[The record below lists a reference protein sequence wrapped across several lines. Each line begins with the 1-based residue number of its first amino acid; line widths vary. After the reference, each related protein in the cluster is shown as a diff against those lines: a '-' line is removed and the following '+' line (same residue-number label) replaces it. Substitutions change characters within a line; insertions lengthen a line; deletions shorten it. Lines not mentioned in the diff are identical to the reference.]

1 MAELQ
6 TVQPRLRE
14 NTERHLTDWPNEPM
28 ASTLKSDYDAAK
40 PSHDAQM
47 AKIKEWNDQL
57 FVRGKARPP
66 KSKDRSSVQP
76 KLIRRQAEWRYS
88 ALSEPFLGS
97 TKLFK
102 VEPATFEDVE
112 GARQNEL
119 LLNHQFRNKLNRIK
133 LIDDLVHSTVD
144 DGTCIVQTGW
154 ERSTTTVEKEVPVY
168 SFYPATTEEQ
178 IQALQQAMDLK
189 NENPR
194 GYEENVSPELQEA
207 VLYYEETQQPVVA
220 LITGT
225 TLVDEEVVLV
235 NKPTVVVHHPDN
247 VLIDPSC
254 NGDMEKALFVVVS
267 FETNKAEL
275 DKQGDRYKNLD
286 LVNWEGAA
294 PVNNPEHST
303 DTPQDFQF
311 KDAVRK
317 KIIAYEYW
325 GFWDVE
331 GDGKLVPIVATWIG
345 DVMIRMELNPFP
357 DGKLP
362 FVVIP
367 YLPVKR
373 ELYGEPDAELLED
386 NQRIAGAVTRGMIDL
401 MGKSANGQVG
411 FAKGLLDPLNR
422 RRYDKGQDYE
432 FNPQQNPAQGMVEHK
447 YPEIPASAMHML
459 NLQNQESEALTGV
472 KSFAGGVSGEA
483 YGDVA
488 AGIRGALDAASKREM
503 SILRRIAYGVT
514 EIGKKINAMNAVFL
528 SEKEVIR
535 ITNQQFVTIRR
546 EDLQGN
552 FDLIVDIAT
561 AEVDDAKSKDLAFM
575 IQTLGPNMD
584 PSISINLILA
594 EIADLKRQP
603 ELAQKLRTYRP
614 EPSPE
619 QKRLAELEVLAAEKE
634 IEKLQ
639 SEIDLNN
646 AKAQEALA
654 NKDQKNLDFLEQET
668 GTKHARAMEQQQ
680 GQAKGNQDLQITK
693 ALTMPKKEGETA
705 PNVEA
710 AIGYNQL
717 SDKLDSA
724 NTTLNR
730 DVQAQGDP
738 AYSLGSK
745 NFDPALDPS
754 LNPAINL

>member
-1 MAELQ
+1 VAEVQ

-14 NTERHLTDWPNEPM
+14 NTEIRLTDWPNEPL
-28 ASTLKSDYDAAK
+28 ASNLKADYDSAK
-40 PSHDAQM
+40 PSHDAQV
-47 AKIKEWNDQL
+47 AKIKEWNDLL
-57 FVRGKARPP
+57 FVRGKAKPH
-66 KSKDRSSVQP
+66 KTKDRSSVQP

-97 TKLFK
+97 SKLFK

-119 LLNHQFRNKLNRIK
+119 LLNHQFRNKLNRVK
-133 LIDDLVHSTVD
+133 LIDDLVHTTVD

-154 ERSTTTVEKEVPVY
+154 ERATTTVQKEVPVY
-168 SFYPATTEEQ
+168 TFYPVTTEEQ
-178 IQALQQAMDLK
+178 VQQLQQAMDLK

-194 GYEENVSPELQEA
+194 GYEENVPPELQEA
-207 VLYYEETQQPVVA
+207 ILYYEEFKQPVVA
-220 LITGT
+220 MVSGSEM
-225 TLVDEEVVLV
+225 VDEEVVLE

-254 NGDMEKALFVVVS
+254 NGDMEKALFVVVT

-275 DKQGDRYKNLD
+275 SKQGGRYKNLD
-286 LVNWEGAA
+286 LVDWEGAA
-294 PVNNPEHST
+294 PVNNPEHAT
-303 DTPQDFQF
+303 NTPQDFQF
-311 KDAVRK
+311 KDSIRK

-325 GFWDVE
+325 GFWDVND
-331 GDGKLVPIVATWIG
+331 DGVLVPIVATWIG
-345 DVMIRMELNPFP
+345 DVMIRMEENPFP

-401 MGKSANGQVG
+401 LGKSANGQLG
-411 FAKGLLDPLNR
+411 FAKGMLDPLNR
-422 RRYDKGQDYE
+422 RRYDKGLDYE
-432 FNPQQNPAQGMVEHK
+432 FNPQTNPAQGMIEHK
-447 YPEIPASAMHML
+447 YPELPASGL
-459 NLQNQESEALTGV
+459 NILGMQNQEAEALTGV

-488 AGIRGALDAASKREM
+488 AGIRGALDASSKREM
-503 SILRRIAYGVT
+503 SILRRIAYGVA

-552 FDLIVDIAT
+552 YDLIVDIST

-575 IQTLGPNMD
+575 IQTMGPNMD
-584 PSISINLILA
+584 PGISINMIMADIA
-594 EIADLKRQP
+594 ELKRQP
-603 ELAQKLRTYRP
+603 ELAQKLRNYRP

-619 QKRLAELEVLAAEKE
+619 QKRLAELEILAAEKE

-654 NKDQKNLDFLEQET
+654 NKDQKNLDFIEQES
-668 GTKHARAMEQQQ
+668 GTKHARNMEQQQ

-693 ALTMPKKEGETA
+693 AL
-705 PNVEA
+705 
-710 AIGYNQL
+710 
-717 SDKLDSA
+717 
-724 NTTLNR
+724 R
-730 DVQAQGDP
+730 RH
-738 AYSLGSK
+738 
-745 NFDPALDPS
+745 
-754 LNPAINL
+754 